1 MKLYSIVDKDTC
13 IACGACGMAAPE
25 LYNYD
30 EEGLAY
36 FVPDD
41 NKGNTPISE
50 DLELDAQDAHEGCPT
65 GSIKLAKAGFNGEI
79 PAED

>member
-36 FVPDD
+36 FLLDD
-41 NKGNTPISE
+41 NQGNTPIPE
-50 DLELDAQDAHEGCPT
+50 DLKLDAEDAVEGCPT
-65 GSIKLAKAGFNGEI
+65 GSIKLADFCFEGKI
-79 PAED
+79 PEES